1 MTTATPHKEHADMHP
16 ILQTLTAQADEFVS
30 IRRDIH
36 RHPELG
42 FQEFRTSDLVAQCL
56 TQWGYEV
63 ARGLGGTGVVGQLR
77 RGDGNKRL
85 GLRADMDALPIQ
97 EATGLDHAS
106 RNEGVM
112 HACGHDGHVAMLL
125 AAAHYLARHGEFDG
139 TLNLIFQPAEEGL
152 SLIHI

>member
-63 ARGLGGTGVVGQLR
+63 ARGLGGTGVV
-77 RGDGNKRL
+77 
-85 GLRADMDALPIQ
+85 
-97 EATGLDHAS
+97 
-106 RNEGVM
+106 
-112 HACGHDGHVAMLL
+112 
-125 AAAHYLARHGEFDG
+125 
-139 TLNLIFQPAEEGL
+139 L

>member
-112 HACGHDGHVAMLL
+112 HACGPVSYTHLTLPTILL
-125 AAAHYLARHGEFDG
+125 V
-139 TLNLIFQPAEEGL
+139 
-152 SLIHI
+152 